1 MRAKPYITCGLLA
14 GALTLPV
21 SVFALG
27 LGKLTV
33 QSGLGQP
40 LSATIELTSAQKD
53 ELDTLRARIAD
64 PAVYRDNNV
73 QYPAAMSRARI
84 VVEQTAN
91 GAPYLRV
98 TTSQAVNDA
107 FLDLLV
113 ELNWAT
119 GRVVRDYTFLLDPP
133 SGTETQAVEPTAPI
147 RAQAGSAAA
156 ARAQAG
162 STGAA
167 AAPAARRSAAAAPAE
182 APSAAASTYTVKRG
196 DTLSKIAQQTKPADV
211 SLEQM
216 LVALFRSN
224 ENAFDERNMNR
235 LRTGQ
240 IVTVPQG
247 DQIAAVPQSEATQ
260 VVRTQAADWRAYRD
274 RVAGAAPAT
283 DATAA
288 RQSASGRITTAVE
301 DKASAVQPG
310 KDQLRVSR
318 EAGKGA
324 ASGAGLAEDLA
335 AKEKALSE
343 ANSRVAELEKT
354 VRDLQRAVE
363 LKNQTMS
370 SLQSSAEAAKGK
382 APATPAEAP
391 KVAASTPAATAPTPA
406 PTPAPALVAPPPA
419 APPAAAPT
427 AATPTPTPT
436 PATPPPET
444 KAPQSPPPE
453 TKAPEA
459 KAE

>member
-133 SGTETQAVEPTAPI
+133 SSTETQAVEPAAPI

-162 STGAA
+162 STARCRAPLRAVRPPPRPPRVRLPPGRPIRSSAA
-167 AAPAARRSAAAAPAE
+167 TRCRRSPSRPSPQTSASSRCWSRC
-182 APSAAASTYTVKRG
+182 SAATRTRST
-196 DTLSKIAQQTKPADV
+196 S
-211 SLEQM
+211 
-216 LVALFRSN
+216 
-224 ENAFDERNMNR
+224 
-235 LRTGQ
+235 
-240 IVTVPQG
+240 
-247 DQIAAVPQSEATQ
+247 AT
-260 VVRTQAADWRAYRD
+260 
-274 RVAGAAPAT
+274 
-283 DATAA
+283 
-288 RQSASGRITTAVE
+288 
-301 DKASAVQPG
+301 
-310 KDQLRVSR
+310 
-318 EAGKGA
+318 
-324 ASGAGLAEDLA
+324 
-335 AKEKALSE
+335 
-343 ANSRVAELEKT
+343 
-354 VRDLQRAVE
+354 
-363 LKNQTMS
+363 
-370 SLQSSAEAAKGK
+370 
-382 APATPAEAP
+382 
-391 KVAASTPAATAPTPA
+391 
-406 PTPAPALVAPPPA
+406 
-419 APPAAAPT
+419 
-427 AATPTPTPT
+427 
-436 PATPPPET
+436 
-444 KAPQSPPPE
+444 
-453 TKAPEA
+453 
-459 KAE
+459 